1 MSLEIRDLIGN
12 GHATLGIE
20 LGSTRIK
27 AVLITPDHDVVATG
41 SYQWENKLVD
51 GYWSYDLAEI
61 HSGVQAA
68 YASLA
73 DDVRSRWMVTPHT
86 FAAIGIS
93 AMMHG
98 YLAFGEDG
106 ALLTPFRTW
115 RNTTTAVASA
125 ALSDALAFTVPQRW
139 SAAHL
144 YQAVLDEE
152 PHIPSVARVTTLAG
166 YVHYLLT
173 GRFVLGV
180 GDASGMF
187 PIDSATCDYDQSRVE
202 IFDSLLAQH
211 GFTRGLRDV
220 FPAVLPAGADAGAL
234 SVEGAAFLDPSG
246 ALQAGVRMAPPE
258 GDAGT
263 GMVAT
268 NAVAPRTG
276 NISAG
281 TSVFAMLVLEQPL
294 KQHRMEVDPVT
305 TPAGAQ
311 VAMVHSNNGASEL
324 DAWTGMFIQF
334 AQLAGMDM
342 SAGDVYE
349 LLYRHAL
356 EGEASGGGV
365 TSFNFLS
372 GEPVIGL
379 ESGRPLVV
387 RSPESHL
394 TLATMM
400 RTQLMSVFAPIRVG
414 MNLLAAEEGIS
425 VDRLFAH
432 GGIFTT
438 KGVAQKVLADALNVE
453 VAVGETASEGGAWG
467 IAVLAQYCVAGNGL
481 SLPDYLD
488 QKVFAGADVSVMAP
502 DTADAAAF
510 DEYLERYMALLPAA
524 QAAADASTTTAAI

>member
-1 MSLEIRDLIGN
+1 MSQEIRDLIGN
-12 GHATLGIE
+12 GHTTLGIE

-27 AVLITPDHDVVATG
+27 AVLITPDHQVVATG
-41 SYQWENKLVD
+41 SYSWENKLVG
-51 GYWSYDLAEI
+51 GYWSYDLEEI

-93 AMMHG
+93 GMMHG
-98 YLAFGEDG
+98 YLAFDEAGE
-106 ALLTPFRTW
+106 LLTPFRTW
-115 RNTTTAVASA
+115 RNTSTARASET
-125 ALSDALAFTVPQRW
+125 LSAALAFTVPQRW

-144 YQAVLDEE
+144 YQAVLDREE
-152 PHIPSVARVTTLAG
+152 HVPAIARVTTLAG
-166 YVHYLLT
+166 YVHHLLT

-187 PIDSATCDYDQSRVE
+187 PVDSATCDYDEARVQ
-202 IFDSLLAQH
+202 IFDTMLAEQ
-211 GFTRGLRDV
+211 GFARGLRKV
-220 FPAVLPAGADAGAL
+220 FPAVLPAGGDAGTL

-294 KQHRMEVDPVT
+294 KQHRLEVDPVT
-305 TPAGAQ
+305 TPSGAQ

-324 DAWTGMFIQF
+324 DAWTGMFIHF
-334 AQLAGMDM
+334 AELAGMDL
-342 SAGDVYE
+342 SDGEVYD
-349 LLYRHAL
+349 LLYNHAL
-356 EGEASGGGV
+356 EGEADGGGV

-379 ESGRPLVV
+379 EGGRPMVV
-387 RSPESHL
+387 RTPESRL

-414 MNLLAAEEGIS
+414 MDLLAKQEGIT

-453 VAVGETASEGGAWG
+453 VAVGQTASEGGAWG
-467 IAVLAQYCVAGNGL
+467 IAVLAQYCVAGDGL
-481 SLPDYLD
+481 ALPEYLD
-488 QKVFAGADVSVMAP
+488 QRVFADADVSMIGP
-502 DTADAAAF
+502 DAEDAAAF
-510 DEYLERYMALLPAA
+510 NAYLDRYMALLPAA
-524 QAAADASTTTAAI
+524 EAAAAV

>member
-1 MSLEIRDLIGN
+1 MSQEIRDLIGN
-12 GHATLGIE
+12 GQATLGIE

-27 AVLITPDHDVVATG
+27 AVLITPEHEVVASG
-41 SYQWENKLVD
+41 SHSWENSLVD
-51 GYWSYDLAEI
+51 GYWSYSLEDI
-61 HSGVQAA
+61 HAGVQAA
-68 YASLA
+68 YSSLA

-98 YLAFGEDG
+98 FLAFDAEGN
-106 ALLTPFRTW
+106 LLTPFRTW
-115 RNTTTAVASA
+115 RNTSTAQASEE
-125 ALSDALAFTVPQRW
+125 LSAALAFTIPQRW

-144 YQAVLDEE
+144 YQSVLDHEE
-152 PHIPSVARVTTLAG
+152 FVPSIARVTTLAG
-166 YVHYLLT
+166 YIHSLLS
-173 GRFVLGV
+173 GRHVLGV

-187 PIDSATCDYDQSRVE
+187 PIDSATCDYDQGRVDV
-202 IFDSLLAQH
+202 FDSLLAQH
-211 GFTRGLRDV
+211 GVSQSLRAL
-220 FPAVLPAGADAGAL
+220 FPEVVPAGGDAGSL
-234 SVEGAAFLDPSG
+234 TVDGAAFLDPTG
-246 ALQAGVRMAPPE
+246 ALKPGVLLAPPE

-268 NAVAPRTG
+268 NAVASRTG

-281 TSVFAMLVLEQPL
+281 TSVFAMLVLEEPL
-294 KQHRMEVDPVT
+294 KRHRMEVDPVT
-305 TPAGAQ
+305 TPDGRQ

-324 DAWTGMFIQF
+324 DAWTGMFVQF
-334 AQLAGMDM
+334 AELAGMEL
-342 SAGDVYE
+342 SAGDVYS

-356 EGEASGGGV
+356 EGEADGGGV

-379 ESGRPLVV
+379 EGGRPMVV
-387 RSPESHL
+387 RTPDSHL

-438 KGVAQKVLADALNVE
+438 PGVAQKILADVLKVE
-453 VAVGETASEGGAWG
+453 IAVGDTASEGGAWG
-467 IAVLAQYCVAGNGL
+467 IAVLAQYRAAGDGM
-481 SLPDYLD
+481 SLTEYLD
-488 QKVFAGADVSVMAP
+488 SRVFADAQVSVVAP
-502 DTADAAAF
+502 DPADAQAF
-510 DEYLERYMALLPAA
+510 ESYLQRYVALLPAA
-524 QAAADASTTTAAI
+524 EQAARA